1 MWPKRGRYVA
11 GVAALVQEATG
22 GTVEIAYVDQGYTG
36 EVPRHPVGC
45 RQATHREASCCFA
58 AWWPNVTSAG

>member
-36 EVPRHPVGC
+36 EVPRHPVGVVSLPIA
-45 RQATHREASCCFA
+45 RLRVVSPLGGRT
-58 AWWPNVTSAG
+58 